1 MSRHLSRVDI
11 ETICSHIASFRGKL
25 TWEALE
31 TSLQEAGYTHTR
43 WAIRQ
48 HDLIKAAYDAKKKA
62 ERTVKDAKK
71 SAPKAVSKPSEES
84 VAALKARIHAL
95 EGQMAVVLDNAAE
108 LGIPLERMQRAPHPV
123 AYNPTPQRR

>member
-1 MSRHLSRVDI
+1 MSKHLSRLDI
-11 ETICSHIASFRGKL
+11 ETICGHIASFQGKL

-31 TSLQEAGYTHTR
+31 ASLQKIGYSHTR

-62 ERTVKDAKK
+62 ERTIKNTKK
-71 SAPKAVSKPSEES
+71 AAPKEVARPSEES
-84 VAALKARIHAL
+84 VAVLKARIHAL
-95 EGQMAVVLDNAAE
+95 EGQLAVVLDNAAE

-123 AYNPTPQRR
+123 GYNPTPQRR